1 MSVLV
6 FDGVMVEGEILCS
19 MISLTCLKDA
29 IEIAKHKGCNVI
41 IKQFH
46 SWKMMRTVFHE
57 DHIYSP
63 GCTMYVIENTL

>member
-19 MISLTCLKDA
+19 MISLTCLTDA

-46 SWKMMRTVFHE
+46 AWKMMRTVFHE

-63 GCTMYVIENTL
+63 GCTMYVIE